1 MPDHE
6 IISYDE
12 LFEVIENDSTDNH
25 FRAIGQSLL
34 EALNDWP
41 TINIKE
47 PQHLVVELRNEIKDS
62 LTFDNLNKY
71 SQNLSAKSDLWKME
85 GLASILQMFN
95 YTRKADFKSHVV
107 LEDIITDLTKHYR
120 KRNI

>member
-6 IISYDE
+6 MISYDE
-12 LFEVIENDSTDNH
+12 LFEAIENDSTDNH
-25 FRAIGQSLL
+25 FRAIGQVLIK
-34 EALNDWP
+34 ALNDWP
-41 TINIKE
+41 TMNLKE
-47 PQHLVVELRNEIKDS
+47 PQDLVEELRNEVKDS

-85 GLASILQMFN
+85 GLASILEMFN
-95 YTRKADFKSHVV
+95 YTRKADFKSHVE

>member
-25 FRAIGQSLL
+25 LRAIGQSLL